1 MRRSAFSLLLLFFL
15 FTILLAS
22 CYRLRKSNGGGQINS
37 VSARAVN
44 AADVA
49 VHPGYKIETVA
60 TGLTFPTAATTD
72 EEGRLYVIEAGYSYG
87 EIFLEPR
94 LLRVESNGGT
104 TVITKGS
111 KNGPWSGIT
120 YHNGAFYIAEG
131 GILEG
136 GRILRVTKTG
146 ETTALISNL
155 PSYGDHHTNG
165 PVVKDD
171 YVYFGVGT
179 ATNSGVVGV
188 DNAEYGWLPRKR
200 EFHDLPCKDLILS
213 GQNYTTP
220 DVLTE
225 NENDATTTGAFSP
238 FGTPTTPGQLVKGV
252 IPCTGAIM
260 RIPVQGG
267 QPELVA
273 WGFRNPF
280 GLAIAPDGR
289 LFATE
294 NAFDNRGSRPV
305 WGAGDVLWEIRPGMW
320 YGWPDFSAGK
330 PIANDEEFKVPEK
343 EPVKALLQQLPN
355 QPPKPSA
362 ILGVHSS
369 SNGLDFSRN
378 NEFGFLGEA
387 FVAQFGDLAPKVGK
401 VLAPVGYKIVRVDVS
416 TGVVRDFA
424 TNKGARN
431 GPATWLGRGGLE
443 RPVSVKFDA
452 AGKALYVVDFG
463 VMRVTDKGPEPLAAS
478 GVIWKI
484 TKK

>member
-1 MRRSAFSLLLLFFL
+1 M
-15 FTILLAS
+15 
-22 CYRLRKSNGGGQINS
+22 RKSNGGGQTNAVS
-37 VSARAVN
+37 VRTVN

-49 VHPGYKIETVA
+49 VHPGYQIQAVA

-72 EEGRLYVIEAGYSYG
+72 EEGRLYVVEAGYSYG
-87 EIFLEPR
+87 EVFLESR
-94 LLRVESNGGT
+94 LLRVEPAGTT
-104 TVITKGS
+104 TVIAKGT
-111 KNGPWSGIT
+111 KNGPWSGVA
-120 YHNGAFYIAEG
+120 YHNGSFYIAEG

-136 GRILRVTKTG
+136 GRILRVTKSG
-146 ETTALISNL
+146 EITALISNL

-165 PVVKDD
+165 PVVKDG

-179 ATNSGVVGV
+179 ATNAGVVGV
-188 DNAEYGWLPRKR
+188 DNAEYGWLARKR
-200 EFHDLPCKDLILS
+200 DFHDLPCKDIILS

-220 DVLTE
+220 NVLTE
-225 NENDATTTGAFSP
+225 SDKDEATTGAFSP
-238 FGTPTTPGQLVKGV
+238 FGTPTTAGQLIKGV
-252 IPCTGAIM
+252 LPCSGAIM

-280 GLAIAPDGR
+280 GLATAPDGR

-294 NAFDNRGSRPV
+294 NAFDDRGSRPV
-305 WGAGDVLWEIRPGMW
+305 WGAGDVLWEIKPGLW

-330 PIANDEEFKVPEK
+330 PVANDEEFKVPK
-343 EPVKALLQQLPN
+343 KDPVKPLLQQLPN
-355 QPPKPSA
+355 QPPKPAA

-369 SNGLDFSRN
+369 SNGLDFSRSN
-378 NEFGFLGEA
+378 DFGFMGEA

-401 VLAPVGYKIVRVDVS
+401 VLAPVGYKIVRVDTN
-416 TGVVRDFA
+416 TGIVRDFA

-431 GPATWLGRGGLE
+431 GPATWLGKGGFE

-452 AGKALYVVDFG
+452 AGSALYVVDFG
-463 VMRVTDKGPEPLAAS
+463 VMRVTAKGPEPLAAS
-478 GVIWKI
+478 GVVWKI